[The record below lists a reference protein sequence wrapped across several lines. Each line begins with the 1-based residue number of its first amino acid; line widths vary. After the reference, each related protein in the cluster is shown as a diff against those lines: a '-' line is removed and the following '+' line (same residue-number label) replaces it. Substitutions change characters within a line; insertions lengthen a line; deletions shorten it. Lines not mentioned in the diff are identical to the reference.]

1 MKKTLLCLGLALA
14 LTTGASAG
22 DGVAVISGNQT
33 LYLLENGAAFI
44 DNRPQ
49 HKFAQGHIPGAV
61 NLTYFTPNHDTNQMT
76 KENLTAALRDKDVGV
91 FYCSGAL
98 RAYHAVRQAQEWGIS
113 IPLYW
118 YKNGWAEWQMLSFRK
133 VPDAAS
139 PPLTTQ
145 K

>member
-14 LTTGASAG
+14 LATGASAG
-22 DGVAVISGNQT
+22 DGVAVISGDQT

-61 NLTYFTPNHDTNQMT
+61 NLPYFTPNHDTNRMT
-76 KENLTAALRDKDVGV
+76 KENLTTALSGKGVAV

-118 YKNGWAEWQMLSFRK
+118 YKNGWAEWQMLSFREA
-133 VPDAAS
+133 PDTA
-139 PPLTTQ
+139 PTPLTMQ